1 LALILW
7 VCSASPPAG
16 AVSVTSFPV
25 PAAGNVPFAIATG
38 TDGNLWFTEEG
49 KYNTGTFQFE
59 GGQIGR
65 ITPSGTVQ
73 EFPIPTANS
82 QPQAI
87 ASGPDGALWFTEAQ
101 ANKIG
106 RITTSGIVSE
116 YNVPTASAG
125 LRGIAAGPD
134 HALWFTET
142 STTKIGRLDPALAVP
157 GTSKGVTEYATGI
170 TASSDPFYIA
180 AGPDG
185 NMWFTEFFGNIGR
198 ITPGG
203 VITEYK
209 PPTSGN
215 PYGIAPGPDG
225 AIWFTEANSRKI
237 GRLEIKYASPGTT
250 AGMNEFALAGT
261 SSNPTMIAPGPDGA
275 LWFVESFDSKI
286 GRITTGG
293 TISEYAVP
301 LGTTGADPEGITAG
315 PDGAMW
321 FADSTG
327 RIGRI
332 STDAGPEGAPG
343 AQGIPGLQ
351 GAAGPPGLPGPPGPV
366 GARGPAGKGIT
377 VSCKRS
383 SGKASR
389 ARTVAKGG
397 TRKKAPLQISCA
409 VQLSASASSASVSAT
424 LTRGGTVY
432 AKSATHLVR
441 GRRVKLALKAVKRL
455 TPGTYALKLAVK
467 GQPDQSGHLSMT
479 VLVV

>member
-1 LALILW
+1 M
-7 VCSASPPAG
+7 
-16 AVSVTSFPV
+16 
-25 PAAGNVPFAIATG
+25 PFGIATG
-38 TDGNLWFTEEG
+38 PDGNLWFTEEG
-49 KYNTGTFQFE
+49 VYNSGTFQFE

-106 RITTSGIVSE
+106 RITTSGVVSE
-116 YNVPTASAG
+116 YNVPTANAG
-125 LRGIAAGPD
+125 LKGIVAGPD
-134 HALWFTET
+134 HALWFTE
-142 STTKIGRLDPALAVP
+142 SGTTKIGRLDPAVAVP
-157 GTSKGVTEYATGI
+157 GTSAGITEYATGI
-170 TASSDPFYIA
+170 TANSDPFYIA

-215 PYGIAPGPDG
+215 PYGIAAGADG

-261 SSNPTMIAPGPDGA
+261 TSNPSVIAPGPDGA
-275 LWFVESFDSKI
+275 LWFAESFNSKI

-301 LGTTGADPEGITAG
+301 LGTSGAEPEGITAG
-315 PDGAMW
+315 PDGAVW
-321 FADSTG
+321 FADGTG

-332 STDAGPEGAPG
+332 STDVGPEGA
-343 AQGIPGLQ
+343 AGIPGPP
-351 GAAGPPGLPGPPGPV
+351 GPPGLPGPTGSPGP
-366 GARGPAGKGIT
+366 RGPAGKGIT

-389 ARTVAKGG
+389 ARTAAKQRA
-397 TRKKAPLQISCA
+397 RKSLQISCA
-409 VQLSASASSASVSAT
+409 VQLSASASGARLSAT
-424 LTRGGTVY
+424 LMRGGRVY
-432 AKSATHLVR
+432 ARSTTHLAR
-441 GRRVKLALKAVKRL
+441 GRHVKLTLKAVRRL
-455 TPGTYALKLAVK
+455 TPGSYALKLAVV
-467 GQPDQSGHLSMT
+467 GQPDRSGHLSVT